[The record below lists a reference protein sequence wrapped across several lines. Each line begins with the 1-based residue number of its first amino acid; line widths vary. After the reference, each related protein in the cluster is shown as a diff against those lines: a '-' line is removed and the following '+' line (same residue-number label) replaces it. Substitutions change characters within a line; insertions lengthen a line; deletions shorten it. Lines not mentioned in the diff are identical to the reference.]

1 MNKIR
6 LIVGAIVATVALCG
20 CSPEGSLLSLYSK
33 DDQAFE
39 EQLLGEWK
47 LQDGTDAKP
56 DEDFAPIL
64 FQKGA
69 DGSSYVVTTSNLDGK
84 GLAVVST
91 ARLVRMGDVLFID
104 FEPRDLEEIQPPPA
118 RVPFTTLQIHFIGRV
133 RFEGSQIHLDFLDDS
148 WTSKQAKAGQ
158 LLLPT
163 VETESGT
170 IIAAKTDELRKF
182 ALAHAEDEEAF
193 SSKFV
198 LTRMEPDAPL
208 E

>member
-1 MNKIR
+1 MNRIR
-6 LIVGAIVATVALCG
+6 LILGAIVATVALCG
-20 CSPEGSLLSLYSK
+20 CAPEGSLLSLYSK

-47 LQDGTDAKP
+47 LQDGADAKP
-56 DEDFAPIL
+56 DGDFAPML
-64 FQKGA
+64 FEKGA
-69 DGSSYVVTTSNLDGK
+69 DGMSYLVTTSNLDGK
-84 GLAVVST
+84 GLTVVSSS
-91 ARLVRMGDVLFID
+91 RLVRMGNVLFID
-104 FEPRDLEEIQPPPA
+104 FGPRDLEESQPPA
-118 RVPFTTLQIHFIGRV
+118 RVPFPTLQIHFIGRV

-170 IIAAKTDELRKF
+170 MLAAKTEELRKF

-193 SSKFV
+193 SNKFV
-198 LTRMEPDAPL
+198 LTRMEPASPL
-208 E
+208 Q